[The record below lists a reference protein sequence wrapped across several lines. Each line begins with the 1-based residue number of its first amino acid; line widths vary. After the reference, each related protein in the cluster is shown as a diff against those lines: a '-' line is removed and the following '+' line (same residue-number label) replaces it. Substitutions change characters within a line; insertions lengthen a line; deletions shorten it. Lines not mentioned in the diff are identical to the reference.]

1 MTTTLR
7 SERHSRVLLLTLE
20 SPCGRNPVSPEL
32 GQAIADAVSGAAED
46 ASIGVILITGSAK
59 AFSVGGDIA
68 ALVAGF
74 DTPRSDDETRD
85 LLGQSA
91 SGCTALTDSP
101 KPTIAMVNGAAAG
114 GGLALAAACDIRI
127 AAGSAKFAYA
137 YPRIGLAGDLAANW
151 SLTQILGPARALYFA
166 LSARTI
172 TADEA
177 LALGL
182 VSEVHPDEQAAD
194 AAMALAADIAS
205 MSPMALAQ
213 VKANLSAARSWPRHA
228 AIGIESENFL
238 QARRHPDHREAAMA
252 FLEKRQPR
260 WADASD

>member
-7 SERHSRVLLLTLE
+7 AARDGRVLLLTME
-20 SPCGRNPVSPEL
+20 SDCGRNPVSPTV
-32 GQAIADAVSGAAED
+32 GTAIAEAVAAAADDAAVGA
-46 ASIGVILITGSAK
+46 ILLTGSGK
-59 AFSVGGDIA
+59 AFSAGGDISG
-68 ALVAGF
+68 LVATF

-85 LLGQSA
+85 LLAQSA
-91 SGCTALTDSP
+91 SGCTALIDSP
-101 KPTIAMVNGAAAG
+101 KPTIALLNGAAAG

-127 AAGSAKFAYA
+127 AAVSAKFAYA

-166 LSARTI
+166 LSAKTLP
-172 TADEA
+172 AEEA

-182 VSEVHPDEQAAD
+182 VSEVHPDADAAD
-194 AAMALAADIAS
+194 AAAALARDIAS

-228 AIGIESENFL
+228 AIGIESDNFI
-238 QARRHPDHREAAMA
+238 QARAHPDHREAATA
-252 FLEKRQPR
+252 FLEKRPPR
-260 WADASD
+260 WVGAAD